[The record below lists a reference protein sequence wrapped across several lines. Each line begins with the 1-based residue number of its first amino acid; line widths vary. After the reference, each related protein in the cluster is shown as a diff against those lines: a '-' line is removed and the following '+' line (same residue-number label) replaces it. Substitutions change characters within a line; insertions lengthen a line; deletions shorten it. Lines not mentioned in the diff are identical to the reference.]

1 MIVERHTF
9 QWSSRSLYSQCIS
22 CLGWNILYNSRA
34 SIAIRHNID
43 QKKYA
48 NIIWLLLAFRVLP
61 WLEKKI
67 DKY

>member
-9 QWSSRSLYSQCIS
+9 QWSSRYLYSQCIS

-48 NIIWLLLAFRVLP
+48 NIIWL
-61 WLEKKI
+61 
-67 DKY
+67 

>member
-22 CLGWNILYNSRA
+22 CLQVGWNILYNSRA

-48 NIIWLLLAFRVLP
+48 NIIWL
-61 WLEKKI
+61 
-67 DKY
+67 